1 MARMTDRDWRP
12 PAKRSLTIQ
21 GHRTSVSLEPA
32 FWDGFRAMA
41 ARRGMALNALAVEID
56 AARPPDVGLATAIR
70 LSVLGDLTARLDQP
84 IVPSAG
90 NISKSQ

>member
-1 MARMTDRDWRP
+1 MTAPDWRP

-32 FWDGFRAMA
+32 FWDGFRALA

-70 LSVLGDLTARLDQP
+70 LSVLGDLTAQLADHP
-84 IVPSAG
+84 MVPSTG
-90 NISKSQ
+90 NASSNQ

>member
-1 MARMTDRDWRP
+1 MTDPDWRP

-32 FWDGFRAMA
+32 FWDGFRALA

-56 AARPPDVGLATAIR
+56 AARPHDVGLATAIR
-70 LSVLGDLTARLDQP
+70 LTVLGDLTARLDQP
-84 IVPSAG
+84 MVPSTG
-90 NISKSQ
+90 NISSNQ